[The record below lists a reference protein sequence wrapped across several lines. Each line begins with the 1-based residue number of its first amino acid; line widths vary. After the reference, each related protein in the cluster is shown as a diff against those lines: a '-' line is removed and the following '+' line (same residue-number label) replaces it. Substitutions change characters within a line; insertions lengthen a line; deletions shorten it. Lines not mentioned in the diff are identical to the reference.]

1 VTPQGQADQDREA
14 PVVRYARL
22 AAIRARI
29 RANAA
34 MNVIYRGG
42 VFVVGWSIVAV
53 GVAMLVL
60 PGPGWAAIFLGLA
73 ILATE
78 FVWAHHLLGRVR
90 AWARAAASYAMDP
103 RWKRLRRVILVA
115 TPALLVGA
123 VWWYVASF
131 EWTLDGFRTVF

>member
-1 VTPQGQADQDREA
+1 LDDDQEP

-42 VFVVGWSIVAV
+42 VFVIGWSIVAV

-78 FVWAHHLLGRVR
+78 FLWAHHLLRRVK
-90 AWARAAASYAMDP
+90 AWARTAATYAMDS
-103 RWKRLRRVILVA
+103 RLKSLRRVILVA
-115 TPALLVGA
+115 TPVLLVCC
-123 VWWYVASF
+123 VWWYVARY